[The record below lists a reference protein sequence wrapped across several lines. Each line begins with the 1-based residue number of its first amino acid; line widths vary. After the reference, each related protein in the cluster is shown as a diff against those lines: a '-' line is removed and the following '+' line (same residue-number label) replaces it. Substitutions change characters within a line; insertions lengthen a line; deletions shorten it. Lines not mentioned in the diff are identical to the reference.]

1 MIFAQTKPNAI
12 PQKVTMRKPINI
24 PGYIMRGD
32 VHGAEFLGVGIPNAL
47 EVGVEDLLEARP
59 QQQRDAVKQRVQ
71 HGDAPALHHQ
81 S

>member
-1 MIFAQTKPNAI
+1 MHL
-12 PQKVTMRKPINI
+12 NI
-24 PGYIMRGD
+24 PGYIVWGD
-32 VHGAEFLGVGIPNAL
+32 VHGAEFLSVGVPDAL